1 MKLATW
7 NVNSLKVRL
16 PHVLDWLAANP
27 VDVLCL
33 QESKQQDSDFP
44 QAELLAAG
52 YHAVFSGQ
60 KTYNGVAILS
70 REPASDVQMGI
81 PDFADEQ
88 KRVIAATFTSGSNA
102 KVKQGGDEQTTQ
114 TVPPSSQ
121 PSPGGGRS
129 NRPLSLRGRVRVG
142 VPLARPG
149 VSEEA
154 NAVSPMQSE
163 RIRVVCVYVPNGQS
177 VDSDKYQYK
186 LAWLTALRDWL
197 KQELTRYPKLVLL
210 GDYNIAPEDRDVYD
224 PIAWQGNVL
233 VSEPERQQFKN
244 MVRLGLHDSF
254 RLFEQAEKSYSWW
267 DYRMMAFRRNHGL
280 RIDHILISE
289 SLVALCKSCVIDKAP
304 RKLERPSD
312 HAPVIVELL

>member
-16 PHVLDWLAANP
+16 PHALDWLAANP

-33 QESKQQDSDFP
+33 QETKQQDSDFP
-44 QAELLAAG
+44 QAALQEAG
-52 YHAVFSGQ
+52 YHSVFSGQ

-70 REPASDVQMGI
+70 REPGREVQTGI

-88 KRVIAATFTSGSNA
+88 KRVIAATIN
-102 KVKQGGDEQTTQ
+102 D
-114 TVPPSSQ
+114 
-121 PSPGGGRS
+121 
-129 NRPLSLRGRVRVG
+129 
-142 VPLARPG
+142 
-149 VSEEA
+149 
-154 NAVSPMQSE
+154 
-163 RIRVVCVYVPNGQS
+163 IRVVCVYIPNGQS
-177 VDSDKYQYK
+177 IDSDKYQYK
-186 LAWLTALRDWL
+186 LAWLTALHDWL

-210 GDYNIAPEDRDVYD
+210 GDYNIAPEDRDVHD

-233 VSEPERQQFKN
+233 VSEPERQQFKKL
-244 MVRLGLHDSF
+244 VQLGLHDSF

-289 SLVALCKSCVIDKAP
+289 PLVAQCKSCVIDKVP

-312 HAPVIVELL
+312 HTPVVVEL